1 MGLGMIS
8 KSRGWKR
15 GHLHDRVH
23 SAAVP
28 LPHAPKAGLATNI
41 PELHR
46 HVPLGDLAHVKANSG
61 DHVLCETAILRRRE
75 KKKKQT
81 SEHES
86 HHCPPS
92 HHHPFHSLAHSLSG
106 FV

>member
-1 MGLGMIS
+1 MGLGMIP

-75 KKKKQT
+75 KKET
-81 SEHES
+81 D
-86 HHCPPS
+86 
-92 HHHPFHSLAHSLSG
+92 
-106 FV
+106 VRT